1 MKKVNIDKTM
11 DDIVN
16 ISNQISGLKMLLNN
30 KKGLL
35 AKYFEKSGERSL
47 SNEDCT
53 VFVQERTSI
62 NYDVEKIIK
71 KLGKQKSSTF
81 IEKQYLV
88 QDWYKFVYL
97 MKQHGITPDVL
108 RAYIRVD
115 KKVDEKKLSKL
126 YERGV
131 VSLTDLEGCYDATVS
146 KSVALRMKNVDREIP
161 IAKES

>member
-62 NYDVEKIIK
+62 KYDVEKIIK

-88 QDWYKFVYL
+88 QDWDKFVYL

-115 KKVDEKKLSKL
+115 KKVDEKNLSKL

-131 VSLTDLEGCYDATVS
+131 VSLTDLEGCYDATIS